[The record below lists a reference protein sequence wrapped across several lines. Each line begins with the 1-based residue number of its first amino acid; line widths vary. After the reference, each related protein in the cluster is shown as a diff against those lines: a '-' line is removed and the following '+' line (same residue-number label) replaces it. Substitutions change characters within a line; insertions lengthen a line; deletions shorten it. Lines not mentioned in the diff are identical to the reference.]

1 MARGRAGAKLRRPH
15 IRFDRW
21 LLGAVLAF
29 LALTG
34 LEAGGSIVP
43 RGVRGTGEAIPTG
56 PGWDCENVLDSSGGT
71 VVDWLGNTW
80 TRAGSPEDV
89 GGPGEANWY
98 VDQLAQGDVP
108 MIQYAVDRYYRNAPP
123 GTSRR
128 WGKGWLAK
136 HVVVV
141 LLMRAFELRG
151 ALSPELAVVVDRLA
165 LDALDEATFRID
177 GCGVTGNSCAED
189 FASMLALAAI
199 ARNLFPGVAA
209 ALGDTTLERIEKRY
223 LTLTL
228 TTRNRSFGLVR
239 EVSPIDGREYPL
251 VQNHGGQSAVYSAI
265 VLTQVGNAL
274 HAYLAA
280 GRRIPGFYAEDQE
293 LAANLRSM
301 MAWLQTTALPDGSA
315 FVNGCVEYAS
325 GQAGPCNDP
334 AFASAVPTQLPAGRP
349 VALLLGEA
357 ALGAGYRFTRFAAN
371 GPGGATS
378 AGRAYQYDAINP
390 EAVDAGLA
398 ATVTGNTAVVRWSNL
413 GAPAYDL
420 WGPAGRVKTTTGTTS
435 SFDLGGARGRIP
447 YGLVVRGRSG
457 LVAGYELESLSRN
470 TVRRR
475 LPAKERPFLPRF
487 TLRLA
492 TAGER

>member
-1 MARGRAGAKLRRPH
+1 M
-15 IRFDRW
+15 W
-21 LLGAVLAF
+21 GAVLL
-29 LALTG
+29 LAALAEQATG
-34 LEAGGSIVP
+34 GWGVEAGEW
-43 RGVRGTGEAIPTG
+43 RAAQTTATA
-56 PGWDCENVLDSSGGT
+56 PGWNGADVLDSSGGT

-98 VDQLAQGDVP
+98 IDLLATGDAS
-108 MIQYAVDRYYRNAPP
+108 MLQYAVDRYYRNAPP

-141 LLMRAFELRG
+141 LLMRAYELRS
-151 ALSPELAVVVDRLA
+151 ALGPELAKGVDRLA
-165 LDALDEATFRID
+165 VDALDEGTFRID
-177 GCGVTGNSCAED
+177 GCGVVGNSCAED

-199 ARNLFPGVAA
+199 ARNLFPAVVA

-223 LTLTL
+223 LALTL

-239 EVSPIDGREYPL
+239 EVSPIDGREYVL

-265 VLTQVGNAL
+265 VLTQLGNAL
-274 HAYLAA
+274 HAYLAV
-280 GRRIPGFYAEDQE
+280 GRRVPGFYTEDQE
-293 LAANLRSM
+293 LTANLRSM

-315 FVNGCVEYAS
+315 FVSGCLEYTS
-325 GQAGPCNDP
+325 GQVGPCNDP
-334 AFASAVPTQLPAGRP
+334 AFANAAPTQLPGGRA
-349 VALLLGEA
+349 VALLLGES
-357 ALGAGYRFTRFAAN
+357 ALGAGYRFTRFAAD

-378 AGRAYQYDAINP
+378 VGRAYQYDAINP
-390 EAVDAGLA
+390 EAVDAELA
-398 ATVTGNTAVVRWSNL
+398 ATVAGNTAVVRWSDL

-420 WGPAGRVKTTTGTTS
+420 WGPAGRVTTTTATTS

-457 LVAGYELESLSRN
+457 LVAGYELESMSRN

-475 LPAKERPFLPRF
+475 LPEKQRPFLPRF

-492 TAGER
+492 TARER

>member
-1 MARGRAGAKLRRPH
+1 MAKGRAGAELNRPH

-21 LLGAVLAF
+21 LLGAVLAS
-29 LALTG
+29 LALTE
-34 LEAGGSIVP
+34 LEAGGAIVSSNGRQAAQAECGAP
-43 RGVRGTGEAIPTG
+43 WQDGE
-56 PGWDCENVLDSSGGT
+56 DVLDSPGGT
-71 VVDWLGNTW
+71 AVDWLGNTW
-80 TRAGSPEDV
+80 TRAGSPDDV

-98 VDQLAQGDVP
+98 VDLLATGDVS

-123 GTSRR
+123 GTPRR

-136 HVVVV
+136 HVAVV
-141 LLMRAFELRG
+141 LLMRAFELRS
-151 ALSPELAVVVDRLA
+151 ALGPELAQGVDRLA
-165 LDALDEATFRID
+165 VDALDEATFRID
-177 GCGVTGNSCAED
+177 GCGVLGNSCAED

-199 ARNLFPGVAA
+199 ARNLFPGVVA

-239 EVSPIDGREYPL
+239 EVSPIDGREYAL

-280 GRRIPGFYAEDQE
+280 GRRVPGFYTEDQA
-293 LAANLRSM
+293 LTANLRSM

-315 FVNGCVEYAS
+315 FVSGCVEYAS

-334 AFASAVPTQLPAGRP
+334 AFANAVPTQLPAGRP
-349 VALLLGEA
+349 VALLFGEA
-357 ALGAGYRFTRFAAN
+357 ALGADYRFTRFAAN

-398 ATVTGNTAVVRWSNL
+398 ATVTGSTAVVRWSDL

-420 WGPAGRVKTTTGTTS
+420 WGPAGRVTTTTGTTS

-447 YGLVVRGRSG
+447 YGLVVRGGSG
-457 LVAGYELESLSRN
+457 LVAGYELESFGRF

-475 LPAKERPFLPRF
+475 LPAKERTFLPRF
-487 TLRLA
+487 SLRPA
-492 TAGER
+492 AARSR